1 MADVEGNE
9 MFREHGK
16 NCSFRKKNGV
26 LKALSSCLESLADKI
41 RDHLKNK
48 TATSSSEKQNAVLTL
63 PRDANYNSCRTQNSS
78 RTEFG
83 VAGCGG
89 FLCKSNQ

>member
-1 MADVEGNE
+1 VG
-9 MFREHGK
+9 FGK
-16 NCSFRKKNGV
+16 NRD
-26 LKALSSCLESLADKI
+26 LKAFELLPQIACRQNQD
-41 RDHLKNK
+41 RLKNK

-83 VAGCGG
+83 VDGCGG
-89 FLCKSNQ
+89 LVSCARATNGALEEATG

>member
-1 MADVEGNE
+1 MADAEGIE
-9 MFREHGK
+9 TSRE
-16 NCSFRKKNGV
+16 SRKTAVCAQKREP
-26 LKALSSCLESLADKI
+26 KARAPFPGISC
-41 RDHLKNK
+41 RQNQDHLKNK

-83 VAGCGG
+83 VDVAAD
-89 FLCKSNQ
+89 